1 MSKSQKYNKKH
12 SVIDAEYED
21 GRPAKR
27 KVERD
32 KRKERRIERALKTK
46 NVQDIFQYDE
56 SIDLD
61 PLAKWGEEDDWK

>member
-1 MSKSQKYNKKH
+1 MSKSQKYNKKY

-21 GRPAKR
+21 NRPAKR

-32 KRKERRIERALKTK
+32 KRQERRIARALKTK
-46 NVQDIFQYDE
+46 NVQEIYQFDE

-61 PLAKWGEEDDWK
+61 PLEKWGEEDDI